1 MFDFVILIQP
11 AFGSHIWI
19 LTVFFLGYFTEAN
32 ALPKAPSV
40 V

>member
-1 MFDFVILIQP
+1 MFDFVISIFSQHLIP
-11 AFGSHIWI
+11 HLDICI
-19 LTVFFLGYFTEAN
+19 FLGYFTEAN